1 MFLCY
6 KYYYVF
12 GSFFDLYVII
22 KKKMENSVKLRAGFM
37 VKEINKGL
45 KLEILPNGSMV
56 EVLERNMGNAR
67 FIWNNL
73 LGMYFN
79 LYLLFNF
86 HGYPLYPN
94 IRNFNAMLKMLKQEN
109 AFLYEGESTS
119 QQQVFR
125 DLNKA
130 FTKFFKEGA
139 GYPRFKSKKN
149 PKQSFRI
156 QKNGNNIRIT
166 NRRIRL
172 AKLGYV
178 HYRTSTEYKKL
189 LKTNKI
195 NNVTIKRENGKYYA
209 IVNITTTV
217 EELEKTGKSIGI
229 DLGLKNLA
237 TLSNGQEITNLDLKR
252 EDKMIQKYQKK
263 LSRQKYMSKNYQKTL
278 KKYYKWTNR
287 KNNKIQNAYHQLSK
301 YLITQ
306 YDIIAME
313 NLNIKG
319 MFKNKKWAP
328 KLQKIS
334 LYKLLNMIKYKAEWY
349 GKTFIQVN
357 RYYPSTKTCNTCG
370 YKNKNITLKT
380 RQWTCPICK
389 TKHHRD
395 INAAK
400 NILNESIKQNNL
412 IKKRIKN

>member
-1 MFLCY
+1 
-6 KYYYVF
+6 
-12 GSFFDLYVII
+12 
-22 KKKMENSVKLRAGFM
+22 MENSVKLRAGFM

-56 EVLERNMGNAR
+56 EVLEQNMGNAR

-79 LYLLFNF
+79 LYLVFNF

-109 AFLYEGESTS
+109 AFLYGGESTS

-166 NRRIRL
+166 NRCIRL

-189 LKTNKI
+189 LKTSKI

-278 KKYYKWTNR
+278 KKYYKWINR
-287 KNNKIQNAYHQLSK
+287 KNNKIQNTYHQLSK
-301 YLITQ
+301 KLVKQ

-313 NLNIKG
+313 NLNVKG

-334 LYKLLNMIKYKAEWY
+334 LYKLLKMIKYKAEWY

-357 RYYPSTKTCNTCG
+357 RFYPSTKTCNTCG

-412 IKKRIKN
+412 IKKRIKI

>member
-1 MFLCY
+1 
-6 KYYYVF
+6 
-12 GSFFDLYVII
+12 
-22 KKKMENSVKLRAGFM
+22 MENSVKLRAGFM

-56 EVLERNMGNAR
+56 EVLEQNMGNAR

-189 LKTNKI
+189 LKTSKI

-319 MFKNKKWAP
+319 MFKNKKWTP

-357 RYYPSTKTCNTCG
+357 RFYPSTKTCNTCG

-412 IKKRIKN
+412 IKKRIKI

>member
-1 MFLCY
+1 
-6 KYYYVF
+6 
-12 GSFFDLYVII
+12 
-22 KKKMENSVKLRAGFM
+22 MENSFKLRAGFM

-45 KLEILPNGSMV
+45 KLKILPNGSMV
-56 EVLERNMGNAR
+56 EVLEQNMGNAR

-73 LGMYFN
+73 LGMYIN

-86 HGYPLYPN
+86 HGCPLYPN

-189 LKTNKI
+189 LKTSKI

-278 KKYYKWTNR
+278 KKYYKWINR

-313 NLNIKG
+313 NLNVKG

-334 LYKLLNMIKYKAEWY
+334 LYKLLKMIKYKAEWY

-357 RYYPSTKTCNTCG
+357 RFYPSTKTCNTCG

-412 IKKRIKN
+412 IKKRIKI

>member
-1 MFLCY
+1 
-6 KYYYVF
+6 
-12 GSFFDLYVII
+12 
-22 KKKMENSVKLRAGFM
+22 MENSVKLRAGFM

-56 EVLERNMGNAR
+56 EVLEQNMGNAR

-73 LGMYFN
+73 LGMYIN

-86 HGYPLYPN
+86 HGCPLYPN

-109 AFLYEGESTS
+109 AFLYGGESTS

-130 FTKFFKEGA
+130 FTKFFKEGR

-189 LKTNKI
+189 LKTSKI

-278 KKYYKWTNR
+278 KKYYKWINR

-313 NLNIKG
+313 NLNVKG

-334 LYKLLNMIKYKAEWY
+334 LYKLLKMIKYKAEWY

-357 RYYPSTKTCNTCG
+357 RFYPSTKTCNTCG

-412 IKKRIKN
+412 IKKKE

>member
-1 MFLCY
+1 
-6 KYYYVF
+6 
-12 GSFFDLYVII
+12 
-22 KKKMENSVKLRAGFM
+22 MENSVKLRAGFM

-189 LKTNKI
+189 LKTSKI

-357 RYYPSTKTCNTCG
+357 RFYPSTKTCNTCG

-400 NILNESIKQNNL
+400 NILNESIK
-412 IKKRIKN
+412 

>member
-1 MFLCY
+1 
-6 KYYYVF
+6 
-12 GSFFDLYVII
+12 
-22 KKKMENSVKLRAGFM
+22 MENSVKLRVCFM

-45 KLEILPNGSMV
+45 KLEILPNDSMV
-56 EVLERNMGNAR
+56 EVLEQNMGNAR

-73 LGMYFN
+73 LSMYIN

-139 GYPRFKSKKN
+139 SYPKFKSKKN

-189 LKTNKI
+189 LKTSKI

-217 EELEKTGKSIGI
+217 EELEKTGKNIGI

-252 EDKMIQKYQKK
+252 EDEMIQKYQKK

-306 YDIIAME
+306 FDIIAME

-319 MFKNKKWAP
+319 MFKNKRWAP

-334 LYKLLNMIKYKAEWY
+334 LYKLLKMIKYKAEWY

-357 RYYPSTKTCNTCG
+357 RFYPSTKTCNTCG

-380 RQWTCPICK
+380 RQWTCPICG

-412 IKKRIKN
+412 IKKRIKI

>member
-1 MFLCY
+1 
-6 KYYYVF
+6 
-12 GSFFDLYVII
+12 
-22 KKKMENSVKLRAGFM
+22 MENSVKLRAGFM

-45 KLEILPNGSMV
+45 KLKILPNGSMV
-56 EVLERNMGNAR
+56 EVLEQNMGNAR

-189 LKTNKI
+189 LKTSKI

-357 RYYPSTKTCNTCG
+357 RFYPSTKTCNTCG

-412 IKKRIKN
+412 IKKRIKI

>member
-1 MFLCY
+1 
-6 KYYYVF
+6 
-12 GSFFDLYVII
+12 
-22 KKKMENSVKLRAGFM
+22 MENSVKLRAGFM

-45 KLEILPNGSMV
+45 KLKILPNGSMV
-56 EVLERNMGNAR
+56 EVLEQNMGNAR

-109 AFLYEGESTS
+109 AFLYGGESTS

-189 LKTNKI
+189 LKTSKI

-357 RYYPSTKTCNTCG
+357 RFYPSTKTCNTCG

-412 IKKRIKN
+412 IKKRIKI

>member
-1 MFLCY
+1 
-6 KYYYVF
+6 
-12 GSFFDLYVII
+12 
-22 KKKMENSVKLRAGFM
+22 MENSVRLRVCFM

-56 EVLERNMGNAR
+56 EVLEQNMGNAR

-73 LGMYFN
+73 LGMYIN
-79 LYLLFNF
+79 LYLLFNS

-166 NRRIRL
+166 NRHIRL

-189 LKTNKI
+189 LKTSKI

-237 TLSNGQEITNLDLKR
+237 TLSNGQEITNPDLKR
-252 EDKMIQKYQKK
+252 EDKIIQKYQKK

-319 MFKNKKWAP
+319 MFKNKRWAP
-328 KLQKIS
+328 KLQRIS
-334 LYKLLNMIKYKAEWY
+334 LYKLLKMIKYKAEWY

-357 RYYPSTKTCNTCG
+357 RFYPSTKTCNTCG
-370 YKNKNITLKT
+370 YKNQNITLKT
-380 RQWTCPICK
+380 RQWTCPICG

-400 NILNESIKQNNL
+400 NILNESMKKNNL
-412 IKKRIKN
+412 IKKKNINLK

>member
-1 MFLCY
+1 
-6 KYYYVF
+6 
-12 GSFFDLYVII
+12 
-22 KKKMENSVKLRAGFM
+22 M

-45 KLEILPNGSMV
+45 KLKILPNGSMV
-56 EVLERNMGNAR
+56 EVLEQNMGNAR

-130 FTKFFKEGA
+130 FTKFFKEDR

-189 LKTNKI
+189 LKTSKI

-357 RYYPSTKTCNTCG
+357 RFYPSTKTCNTCG

-412 IKKRIKN
+412 IKKRIKI